1 MTPLRNTVAV
11 VRTLRFLR
19 ASVRAWIPP
28 KLSQCLPR
36 KSTVL
41 SWCRSTSRVGSP
53 PLAVFMFMILDQVV
67 DQAHRRPDRSPV
79 PRSSR
84 QLADPSVSAAQ

>member
-1 MTPLRNTVAV
+1 MPAAEVDSVELVPFQRVA
-11 VRTLRFLR
+11 L
-19 ASVRAWIPP
+19 APAA
-28 KLSQCLPR
+28 
-36 KSTVL
+36 
-41 SWCRSTSRVGSP
+41 
-53 PLAVFMFMILDQVV
+53 AVFMFMILDQVV

>member
-11 VRTLRFLR
+11 VRTLRFCALAFGR
-19 ASVRAWIPP
+19 GSSEAEPMPAAEVDSVELVPFNESRWPP
-28 KLSQCLPR
+28 AA
-36 KSTVL
+36 
-41 SWCRSTSRVGSP
+41 
-53 PLAVFMFMILDQVV
+53 AVSMFVILDQVV

-84 QLADPSVSAAQ
+84 QLADASVSAAQ